1 MESCTRFAISSCL
14 SNFPLFFF
22 STIFIII
29 FIFSNKEKVSWSR
42 RVTSRIAPIN
52 QPHHLFCF
60 VKKNHDSKI
69 HRDLEKTFA
78 NVDFG
83 EGVPNRPSDIHDY
96 SVFGIFWKCARIGER
111 LSPYVSLC
119 CVAMAVRG
127 VFFFLIDLGS
137 TSYSSHLVFSY
148 LHSHLIFLPR
158 SPILFSAKPNTRKPV
173 ASIADAIV
181 FTLLTQLAL
190 VATLGGGLH
199 RPMREAT
206 KKAMKKPSSFQS
218 IT

>member
-60 VKKNHDSKI
+60 VKKNHDSKV

-127 VFFFLIDLGS
+127 FFFSYRFGFHVLLV
-137 TSYSSHLVFSY
+137 TSC
-148 LHSHLIFLPR
+148 IFL
-158 SPILFSAKPNTRKPV
+158 
-173 ASIADAIV
+173 
-181 FTLLTQLAL
+181 
-190 VATLGGGLH
+190 
-199 RPMREAT
+199 
-206 KKAMKKPSSFQS
+206 SSFSPDLPTQIPHS
-218 IT
+218 LLCKAKHQKACSQYC